1 MRVAVAAAAS
11 APTSA
16 QAPTATHLPD
26 VLIVGP
32 QKAGTTWIHDLLAA
46 RGDIA
51 LPRQVK
57 ETFFFDRHWD
67 RGVVWYGEHFGPGP
81 AAHRVEVAPT
91 YFHGQDVPARVAA
104 TLGRIPVIVTL
115 RDPVRRVWSLYVHM
129 RRYGMTKLPFHEA
142 LARHSELL
150 DSSRYATHLRRW
162 REAVGEDNVHVLLM
176 DDLRRD
182 PHLWADRLA
191 EILRLPRRPI
201 PQGLYGPVN
210 EASMPASHAV
220 ARTGWRVS
228 MGLRSLGLH
237 GLVEA
242 AKKLGLKRIF
252 FGKPGGQNLPEP
264 DPAELAR
271 LRAELM
277 PEIVATEELTGLDL
291 EAWKS

>member
-1 MRVAVAAAAS
+1 VETAAGSS
-11 APTSA
+11 APASSSRT
-16 QAPTATHLPD
+16 PIATRLPD
-26 VLIVGP
+26 TLVVGP
-32 QKAGTTWIHDLLAA
+32 QKAGSTWIHELLAA

-67 RGVVWYGEHFGPGP
+67 RGVAWYGEHFGPGP
-81 AAHRVEVAPT
+81 AAHRLEVAPT
-91 YFHGQDVPARVAA
+91 YFHGREVPARVVA
-104 TLGRIPVIVTL
+104 TLGKIPVIVTL
-115 RDPVRRVWSLYVHM
+115 RDPVKRAWSLYVHM

-142 LARHSELL
+142 LARHPELL

-162 REAVGEDNVHVLLM
+162 REAVGEENVHVLLM
-176 DDLRRD
+176 EDLKRD

-201 PQGLYGPVN
+201 PPGLHEPVN
-210 EASMPASHAV
+210 EASAPASHTV
-220 ARTGWRVS
+220 ARTGWRIS
-228 MGLRSLGLH
+228 MGLRSVGLH
-237 GLVEA
+237 GIVEA

-252 FGKPGGQNLPEP
+252 FGKPGERPLPEP
-264 DPAELAR
+264 DPAELTR

-291 EAWKS
+291 GAWKE